1 MSRRPSAAWATI
13 AGCLLGAVA
22 SLAVNLTAAA
32 ESPDY
37 TARPDQLVTFGSS
50 DRLGNPLTL
59 TAILTKPEG
68 EHRFP
73 AVVVLHGCDGIW
85 LRWDYSWRR
94 RLIDWG
100 YAVLSVDSFS
110 PRGHGNLCTS
120 PGAQMSMDR
129 VGDAHAARAFLAGLP
144 FVNPSR
150 IAVMGMSAGGTAA
163 ILSILAPEEPRAN
176 PFQAAVALYPACGRA
191 LEDRDAPLLVLIAQF
206 DDWMP
211 SRQCLAMRAEGDS
224 PHPLTV
230 NVLQGATR
238 IRCRGV
244 RRGRRPPQG
253 TLRRRSHRGRGTAN
267 QGVPCR
273 ALALAVRRLD
283 AGHGVRAECER

>member
-224 PHPLTV
+224 PHPSRDGERASRGHPYSMSRGSTRTS
-230 NVLQGATR
+230 ATAGYATTQEPPR
-238 IRCRGV
+238 TRHGKSGRSLPSTCVSGPASRCRP
-244 RRGRRPPQG
+244 RRTR
-253 TLRRRSHRGRGTAN
+253 
-267 QGVPCR
+267 
-273 ALALAVRRLD
+273 
-283 AGHGVRAECER
+283 